1 MYIIYVQNIRNLS
14 IKILG
19 FASTMEKAKAEMID
33 MAKNFIIENEGRKKL
48 DIVFQEENF
57 DYSRLVDGHYFVKKE
72 NTLEVYIKES
82 NITKYTGWL
91 GDYHN
96 IENKCSKV
104 ELYGFAEFD
113 NNLLNP
119 FIYISEVP
127 EAPKLVIKEEI
138 KKKTETI
145 VTPSFD
151 NVIKQLISTG
161 FNKNL
166 RKIR

>member
-1 MYIIYVQNIRNLS
+1 MYIIYVQNIRNLN

-19 FASTMEKAKAEMID
+19 FASTMEKAKGEMIEV
-33 MAKNFIIENEGRKKL
+33 AKNFIIENEGKKKL
-48 DIVFQEENF
+48 DIIFQEENF
-57 DYSRLVDGHYFVKKE
+57 DYSKLADGYYFVKKE
-72 NTLEVYIKES
+72 NTLDVYIKES
-82 NITKYTGWL
+82 NITKYNGWL

-96 IENKCSKV
+96 VENKCSKV
-104 ELYGFAEFD
+104 EVYGFAEFD

-119 FIYISEVP
+119 FIYVSEIP

-138 KKKTETI
+138 KKKTDTI
-145 VTPSFD
+145 VRPCFED
-151 NVIKQLISTG
+151 VIKQLISTG